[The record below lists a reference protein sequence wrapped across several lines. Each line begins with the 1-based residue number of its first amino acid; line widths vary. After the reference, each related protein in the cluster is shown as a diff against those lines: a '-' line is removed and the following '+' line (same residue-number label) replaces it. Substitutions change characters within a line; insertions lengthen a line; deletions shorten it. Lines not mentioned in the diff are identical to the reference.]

1 MKKKKNSKYSINLTI
16 NFLMILLAL
25 GFSDLHS
32 LNNKKYGS
40 YSAPFF
46 VKSDKGAHMQKKKP
60 KVPKEEAELKSIEEK
75 LDHFEAMLDQIE
87 DVVDRIDKKIESP
100 RKNKPETENP
110 PPASEN

>member
-1 MKKKKNSKYSINLTI
+1 MKKKKNSKFSISLTA
-16 NFLMILLAL
+16 NFLMIILAL
-25 GFSDLHS
+25 GLNDLHS

-40 YSAPFF
+40 YSAPSF

-87 DVVDRIDKKIESP
+87 DVIDRIDKKTEGP
-100 RKNKPETENP
+100 RKEKPEIENP